1 MINLYV
7 NSTQDQEGIEALMR
21 WSQEKEVALYFA
33 DINEDAKT
41 AIATYNLNNL
51 PILVDIGH
59 KQDDQSGEITCTQL
73 AVGVNAILAYTL

>member
-21 WSQEKEVALYFA
+21 WSKEKEVALYFA
-33 DINEDAKT
+33 DLNEDAK
-41 AIATYNLNNL
+41 AVVAQHNLNNL
-51 PILVDIGH
+51 PVLFDIGH
-59 KQDDQSGEITCTQL
+59 KQDDMSGEVTCTQL